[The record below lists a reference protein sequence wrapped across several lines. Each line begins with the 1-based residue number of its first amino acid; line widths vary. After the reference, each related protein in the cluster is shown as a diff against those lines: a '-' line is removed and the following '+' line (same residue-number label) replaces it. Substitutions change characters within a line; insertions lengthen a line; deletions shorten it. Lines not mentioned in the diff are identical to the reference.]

1 MQRKSNPNDLQHD
14 KSIAELESE
23 LNQLQ
28 EKVKRQTID
37 IRKLLKNS
45 LTTKQ
50 QPFIEVPTDDK
61 IKIEE
66 AKYNLE
72 KAQAEFF
79 ATVLTLEKLIL
90 AQQEGR
96 LEAELYNSQLKMILT
111 DTLKFKLI
119 LEKKGFNLLKFLDK
133 EASLRKCTQAL
144 LKLKEIGM
152 IFKD

>member
-1 MQRKSNPNDLQHD
+1 MRSNPEDLQQD

-50 QPFIEVPTDDK
+50 NPFIEVPTDEI
-61 IKIEE
+61 IKNEE
-66 AKYNLE
+66 AKHTLE
-72 KAQAEFF
+72 EAQAEFF
-79 ATVLTLEKLIL
+79 ASILTLEKLIS

-96 LEAELYNSQLKMILT
+96 LESELYNSQLKTIL
-111 DTLKFKLI
+111 DDILKFKLI
-119 LEKKGFNLLKFLDK
+119 LEKKTFNIIEFLEK
-133 EASLRKCTQAL
+133 QEALRQCTQAL
-144 LKLKEIGM
+144 LKLKEIG
-152 IFKD
+152 IVFK

>member
-1 MQRKSNPNDLQHD
+1 MQRKSNSNDVRQD

-50 QPFIEVPTDDK
+50 KPFIEVPTDEA
-61 IKIEE
+61 ITIEA

-72 KAQAEFF
+72 AAQAEFF

-96 LEAELYNSQLKMILT
+96 LESELFNFQLKTILN
-111 DTLKFKLI
+111 DILKFKLI
-119 LEKKGFNLLKFLDK
+119 LEKKRINLREFIDK
-133 EASLRKCTQAL
+133 EKSLRKCTQAL
-144 LKLKEIGM
+144 LKLKEIG
-152 IFKD
+152 IVFKE

>member
-1 MQRKSNPNDLQHD
+1 MQRKPDNLQQD

-50 QPFIEVPTDDK
+50 KPFIEVPTDEA

-66 AKYNLE
+66 PKYTLE
-72 KAQAEFF
+72 EAQAEFF
-79 ATVLTLEKLIL
+79 ATILTLEKLIS

-96 LEAELYNSQLKMILT
+96 LESELYNSQAKTILN
-111 DTLKFKLI
+111 DILKFKMI
-119 LEKKGFNLLKFLDK
+119 LEKKKFDLIEFLNK
-133 EASLRKCTQAL
+133 EESLRKCTQAL
-144 LKLKEIGM
+144 LKLKEIG
-152 IFKD
+152 IVFKG

>member
-1 MQRKSNPNDLQHD
+1 MQRKSNPNNPQQD

-50 QPFIEVPTDDK
+50 KPFIELPTDEA
-61 IKIEE
+61 IKTEE
-66 AKYNLE
+66 AKCTLE
-72 KAQAEFF
+72 EAQAEFF
-79 ATVLTLEKLIL
+79 ATILTLEKLIS

-96 LEAELYNSQLKMILT
+96 LEPELYNSQLKTILY
-111 DTLKFKLI
+111 DILKFKLI
-119 LEKKGFNLLKFLDK
+119 LEKKAFNLIEFFDK
-133 EASLRKCTQAL
+133 EESLRKCTQAFQ
-144 LKLKEIGM
+144 KLKEIG
-152 IFKD
+152 IVFDK

>member
-1 MQRKSNPNDLQHD
+1 MRRNPDDVQQD

-50 QPFIEVPTDDK
+50 KPFIEVPTDES
-61 IKIEE
+61 IKTEA
-66 AKYNLE
+66 AKYNSTE
-72 KAQAEFF
+72 AQAEFF
-79 ATVLTLEKLIL
+79 ASILTLDKLIS

-96 LEAELYNSQLKMILT
+96 IESELYNSQLKTIL
-111 DTLKFKLI
+111 DDILKFKLI
-119 LEKKGFNLLKFLDK
+119 LEKKAFSLIEFFDK
-133 EASLRKCTQAL
+133 QQALRKCTQAL
-144 LKLKEIGM
+144 LKLKEIG
-152 IFKD
+152 IVFK

>member
-1 MQRKSNPNDLQHD
+1 MQRKSNPNNPQQD

-50 QPFIEVPTDDK
+50 RPFIELPTDDA

-66 AKYNLE
+66 ANYTLE
-72 KAQAEFF
+72 EAQAEFF
-79 ATVLTLEKLIL
+79 ATILTLEKLIS

-96 LEAELYNSQLKMILT
+96 LESELYNSQLKSIL
-111 DTLKFKLI
+111 DDILKFKLI
-119 LEKKGFNLLKFLDK
+119 LEKKAFNLIEFFDK
-133 EASLRKCTQAL
+133 QEALRKCTQAL
-144 LKLKEIGM
+144 LKLKEIG
-152 IFKD
+152 IVFK